1 MRIKALKLTT
11 TTDEMKTI
19 HSNIARSMIKP
30 CARNGFENRLSNLFN
45 HKIGKPFVRTAC
57 QSVRHY
63 PFYLSVRTAKQTVRT
78 ANQTVQIIYSP
89 VRTVCPSVRNFYS
102 SVRTAD
108 QTVQIIYSPV
118 RTVRQ
123 KYYLSQDLLTVSIS
137 LEVKWLTSW
146 LWLTTE
152 TISEAAA
159 LD

>member
-45 HKIGKPFVRTAC
+45 HKIGKPIAQTIVRIDNIFIRSNGLPVRSTL
-57 QSVRHY
+57 SVY
-63 PFYLSVRTAKQTVRT
+63 SSVRTAKQTVRT
-78 ANQTVQIIYSP
+78 ANQTVEIIYSP
-89 VRTVCPSVRNFYS
+89 VRTVCLSVRNFYS

-123 KYYLSQDLLTVSIS
+123 T
-137 LEVKWLTSW
+137 
-146 LWLTTE
+146 
-152 TISEAAA
+152 
-159 LD
+159 